1 MAKRFELLEDDG
13 PTLVLGLPQGPVTQ
27 APLYVDKRRCI
38 VHSKTCRQ
46 LIFIHHKVADY
57 TRSRILESARF
68 THLNGWIG
76 LTMYFERY
84 THDYITGLG
93 TVHVVGKSIKYFPG
107 YLNAIHRVIGV
118 GTFPFCKVFQWN

>member
-13 PTLVLGLPQGPVTQ
+13 PTLVLGLPRGPVTQ

-57 TRSRILESARF
+57 TRSRMLESARF
-68 THLNGWIG
+68 TSYQQFMHLNGWIG
-76 LTMYFERY
+76 LAMYFERY
-84 THDYITGLG
+84 NH
-93 TVHVVGKSIKYFPG
+93 
-107 YLNAIHRVIGV
+107 
-118 GTFPFCKVFQWN
+118 